1 MINGIYYT
9 EEALNKAKALQKKV
23 DFELVNIGYYQSK
36 GCLVDYYNMLMNE
49 HNDLNSKINSIL
61 TNYFDS
67 YTSIYPTFEEYDTK
81 LKKDFKE
88 S

>member
-9 EEALNKAKALQKKV
+9 EEALNQAKSLQKKV
-23 DFELVNIGYYQSK
+23 DFELVNIKHFCSK
-36 GCLVDYYNMLMNE
+36 GCLVDYYNMHMNE

-81 LKKDFKE
+81 LKNDFKE

>member
-9 EEALNKAKALQKKV
+9 EEALNQAKALQKKV
-23 DFELVNIGYYQSK
+23 DFELVNIAYFQSK
-36 GCLVDYYNMLMNE
+36 GCLVDYYTMLMNE

-61 TNYFDS
+61 INYFDS

-81 LKKDFKE
+81 LKNDFKE